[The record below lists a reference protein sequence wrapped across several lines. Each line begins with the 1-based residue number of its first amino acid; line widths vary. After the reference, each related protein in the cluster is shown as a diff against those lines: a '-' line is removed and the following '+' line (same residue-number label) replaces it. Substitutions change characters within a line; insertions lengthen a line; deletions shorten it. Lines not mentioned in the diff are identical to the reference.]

1 MGCPRARCL
10 SPPCYEAIECA
21 LILFAT
27 RRELPELRRVLRTID
42 HPALPAAEPVTSSRT
57 MAVGAPPISFLR

>member
-1 MGCPRARCL
+1 MGRRCSRSL

-27 RRELPELRRVLRTID
+27 RRELPELRRVPRTID
-42 HPALPAAEPVTSSRT
+42 QPATARGLAGRHHTDD
-57 MAVGAPPISFLR
+57 GGGLR